1 MNVTSNQMPRAKSAA
16 LARRRLLVQ
25 HMIRRRHRLAVVI
38 LLSIISSFGTM
49 LQPLPFKFLIDNA
62 IAGRPITGRPERWLG
77 AVGLGDASGRTL
89 VVIAVF
95 AGFVVAVS
103 FMALAAL
110 LEQQW
115 ENVGQQM
122 TGDVMSDM
130 HAKVQR
136 LSAAYHHRFDT
147 GDTMSRIQW
156 DSQGIYTM
164 ASAVLITPAVSIV
177 TILAVGW
184 SAWNQSSRVALVIMA
199 FAPILAGASVYF
211 GDRLRDAAKLQRES
225 QTSTVSFVT
234 QVMHSMPVVQAFT
247 AEQRNLDTFRG
258 LSSAAIESSRK
269 QALTTA
275 LAQSISQFVGATG
288 VAVVLVIGGREVAL
302 GRMSIGALVVFLQ
315 YTQTLQGQ
323 AEALLGAYR
332 AARSTEVA
340 LDRVLDILRSE
351 AEVPQPSRPRAL
363 AASLSG
369 GPLPVTFEGVR
380 VGYEPGRPVI
390 LSVDLSVA
398 AGESVALVGPT
409 GAGKSTLLSMIPRV
423 IDPWSGR
430 VLVDGTDVRDVSLRD
445 LRQQIAVVR
454 QEPILVHGTVA
465 DNIALGR
472 PDAERSAIERAAEA
486 AMATDFIHEL
496 PEGFDTL
503 IGGDERSLSGGQR
516 QRLAIARALLKESP
530 ILILDEPTSA
540 LDAAAEQAMVETI
553 HHLRGRC
560 TIFVIAH
567 RLSTVRAVDRIAVL
581 DQGWVVETGSHDQLS
596 AAGGW
601 YASIHSRLLAGMT
614 P

>member
-1 MNVTSNQMPRAKSAA
+1 MPRAKSAA
-16 LARRRLLVQ
+16 LARRHLLVH

-38 LLSIISSFGTM
+38 LLSIVSSFGTM

-62 IAGRPITGRPERWLG
+62 IAGRPVTGRPARWLE

-89 VVIAVF
+89 VVVAVI
-95 AGFVVAVS
+95 AGFVIAVS

-136 LSAAYHHRFDT
+136 LSVAYHHRFDT

-315 YTQTLQGQ
+315 YSQTLQGQ

-340 LDRVLDILRSE
+340 LDRVLDVLQSE
-351 AEVPQPSRPRAL
+351 GEIPEPSRPR
-363 AASLSG
+363 SLTAPNRR
-369 GPLPVTFEGVR
+369 GPSSVTFDGVR

-390 LSVDLSVA
+390 LSVDLEIA

-445 LRQQIAVVR
+445 LREQVAVVR

-553 HHLRGRC
+553 HRLRGRC

-567 RLSTVRAVDRIAVL
+567 RLSTVRAVDRIVVL

-601 YASIHSRLLAGMT
+601 YASINSRLLAGMT